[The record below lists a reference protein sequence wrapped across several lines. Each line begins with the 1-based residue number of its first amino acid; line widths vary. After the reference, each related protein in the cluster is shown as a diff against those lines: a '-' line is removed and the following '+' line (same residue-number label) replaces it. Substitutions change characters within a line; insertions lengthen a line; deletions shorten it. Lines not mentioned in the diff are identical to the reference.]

1 MADFAII
8 ALDPGARRPSQRVAS
23 MSFTVQGPL
32 LLAGAGKMGGAILSG
47 LLARGLD
54 PRSVIVQDPDPAKP
68 VADLLADNAID
79 VLPFIDE
86 LTQPPGV
93 ILVAVKPQVMD
104 DVMPGLA
111 KLAGPQTLLVSI
123 AAGRPLAA
131 FERYL
136 PGGAVV
142 RAMPNT
148 PAAIGRGI
156 TAAVA
161 NANVTPVQR
170 ALAVDL
176 LSAVGNVVWIDDES
190 LMDAVTAVSGSGP
203 AYVFLLAE
211 CLAEAGRAAGLD
223 APLAEQLARATVA
236 GSAALL
242 ESSDLSAAQLRA
254 NVTSKGGTTA
264 AALEILGGADG
275 LQKLMTAAVAAA
287 TKRGRELAK

>member
-1 MADFAII
+1 MT
-8 ALDPGARRPSQRVAS
+8 
-23 MSFTVQGPL
+23 FTVQGPL

-54 PRSVIVQDPDPAKP
+54 ARSVIVQDPDPAKA
-68 VADLLADNAID
+68 VADLLADNGID

-93 ILVAVKPQVMD
+93 ILLAVKPQLMD
-104 DVMPGLA
+104 EVLPPLA
-111 KLAGPQTLLVSI
+111 KLAGPHTLLLSI
-123 AAGRPLAA
+123 AAGRRIAS
-131 FERYL
+131 FEKYL

-161 NANVTPVQR
+161 NRNVTPVQR
-170 ALAVDL
+170 AFADDL
-176 LSAVGNVVWIDDES
+176 LSAVGKVVWVDDES
-190 LMDAVTAVSGSGP
+190 LLDAITAVSGSGP

-223 APLAEQLARATVA
+223 ARLAEELARATVS

-242 ESSDLSAAQLRA
+242 EASDLSAAELRK
-254 NVTSKGGTTA
+254 NVTSPGGTTA
-264 AALEILGGADG
+264 AALEILGGEDG
-275 LQKLMTAAVAAA
+275 MQKLMTAAVAAA
-287 TKRGRELAK
+287 TKRGRDLAK